1 MCTARL
7 NLFSD
12 IITKPRGVQARR
24 LPRPQPAIPARQSA
38 PVTGSKRPRALKS
51 AASTRRATTIASV
64 KMAVLARTPS
74 MTISV
79 MNQAPDEMN
88 LTPAYV
94 GINCTS
100 EPFARL

>member
-1 MCTARL
+1 
-7 NLFSD
+7 
-12 IITKPRGVQARR
+12 
-24 LPRPQPAIPARQSA
+24 
-38 PVTGSKRPRALKS
+38 
-51 AASTRRATTIASV
+51 
-64 KMAVLARTPS
+64 MAVLARTPS